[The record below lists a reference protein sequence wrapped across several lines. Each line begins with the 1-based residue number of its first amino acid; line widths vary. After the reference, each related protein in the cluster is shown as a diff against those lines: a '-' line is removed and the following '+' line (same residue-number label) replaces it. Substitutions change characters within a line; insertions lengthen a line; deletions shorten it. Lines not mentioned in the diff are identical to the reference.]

1 MDDTAVLRKIAAPI
15 LPSVVLHRRALVT
28 QLQEVLALRS
38 DQQKTAVRYRL
49 VLCCAPAGYGKTV
62 LLADLARCTPLA
74 CCWYFLARGD
84 AAPGIFMRTLLA
96 SLRHVFP
103 HFGASLEA
111 LFHHTLTG
119 APASSQAPYQS
130 ALDALL
136 AAVAIEI
143 PERFVILLC
152 NYAEVNHSQALNDLL
167 NYLIA
172 QLPAHVTLIIES
184 RGIPDLSFASLIV
197 RDEMFSLHKDV
208 LRFSPQDIADLS
220 GLQGLPPLGEGEA
233 EHLAR
238 SFDGWIAGILLGT
251 RIGDARMRLLRQD
264 AVHDPHWSASAPLV
278 EHKRSTLFAY
288 VIDEI
293 LRRERATYLFLQVI
307 SIVQHIDLEV
317 CNALCQRTDVAEHLA
332 RLERQGLFITSCE
345 SQDGPVYTCHP
356 VIRDVLNEQ
365 FRLQEPARFLA
376 LHLQAIDLWR
386 ARSDNVQAV
395 YHALEIGAYAQAAEL
410 VLAAAESVLEQGKR
424 DTVIG
429 WLAAF
434 PSHLQE
440 SHPHLLYLRAC
451 VALDCGQHQQ
461 AVPLLERAQELLR
474 ACGEGTTILQA
485 KITLAHSKALF
496 QQGEYQ
502 QAQTL
507 CQQALLCVP
516 QEEHTVRSTAQM
528 RLGICASLL
537 GELAAGIAHLQ
548 QALHLRTH
556 QPPLSQAIE
565 IHSALANSYY
575 LTGNFLLAEHHLSVM
590 LGACEQV
597 QDIPGKV
604 SACIL
609 SGLISQDQ
617 GRVAAAETSFQQALS
632 LARLSPY
639 AQRGQAY
646 ALVNLGSLSLEE
658 GHYVRALTY
667 LQDGLTLAR
676 SFGSRSLINA
686 ALCSL
691 ALSYLLLGDAA
702 SALLTVERMEGQ
714 ALQEQAAGYE
724 RVWHDLTYAMVL
736 HRQQRFDEAIAC
748 LLQVEAVAQT
758 SGLKRGIFQ
767 AKLRLAACS
776 IAQNNQKRAIQLL
789 HDVAS
794 LLAANQLYTHVVRI
808 ELQWLPEL
816 LHLIQNHPRLA
827 TLHALSDAL
836 APLPLPQR
844 QESLVCVCPEPVPSR
859 LTIYAFGEPTVLLNG
874 QPVTRWR
881 MAHAKELFF
890 FLLENHRPVS
900 KETIL
905 TSLWPRY
912 TEQSTQTFH
921 NTLYYLRKLLGEA
934 CVVFDPTGYSLR
946 LAACYEEQVWYDVQV
961 FQQLQSEAEQA
972 LAHKNEARAR
982 EALLK
987 MVELYRGDYG
997 GCFYNDWCA
1006 FRRESLRTL
1015 YLEARYQLARMAWHA
1030 QAWNESAEHFRQMLR
1045 LDNCLEEAHYGLI
1058 RCYMRQGKRGA
1069 ALRQYHFCQSVLQE
1083 ELGVQPGQA
1092 IQQLYQR
1099 LTARARAT

>member
-15 LPSVVLHRRALVT
+15 PPSVVLHRRALVT

-38 DQQKTAVRYRL
+38 DQQKTAARYRL
-49 VLCCAPAGYGKTV
+49 VLCCAPAGYGKTI
-62 LLADLARCTPLA
+62 LLADLARCTPLS
-74 CCWYFLARGD
+74 CCWYFLAEDD
-84 AAPGIFMRTLLA
+84 ATPVVFIRTLLA
-96 SLRHVFP
+96 SLRRVFP
-103 HFGASLEA
+103 HFGAPLEA
-111 LFHHTLTG
+111 LFHHTFSG
-119 APASSQAPYQS
+119 AFAPSLVPYQS

-143 PERFVILLC
+143 SERFVIMLC
-152 NYAEVNHSQALNDLL
+152 NYEEINHSQCINDLL
-167 NYLIA
+167 NYLVTK
-172 QLPAHVTLIIES
+172 LPAHVTLIIES

-208 LRFSPQDIADLS
+208 LRFSPQDIADLTR
-220 GLQGLPPLGEGEA
+220 LQGLPPLSEGEA
-233 EHLAR
+233 EHLATT
-238 SFDGWIAGILLGT
+238 FDGWIAGILLGT
-251 RIGDARMRLLRQD
+251 RIGDARFRLLKQD
-264 AVHDPHWSASAPLV
+264 AAPHNHWPHSASLL

-288 VIDEI
+288 ITDEI
-293 LRRERATYLFLQVI
+293 LKRESATYLFLQLVATL
-307 SIVQHIDLEV
+307 QCIDLQI
-317 CNALCQRTDVAEHLA
+317 CNALCHSTDAAERLA
-332 RLERQGLFITSCE
+332 RLERRGLFITSCE
-345 SQDGPVYTCHP
+345 SLSGTIYTCHP
-356 VIRDVLNEQ
+356 VIRDLLSEQ
-365 FRLQEPARFLA
+365 LRLQEPARFTA
-376 LHLQAIDLWR
+376 LHRQAFDLWHARPDNEQAI
-386 ARSDNVQAV
+386 
-395 YHALEIGAYAQAAEL
+395 YHALQIGAYEL
-410 VLAAAESVLEQGKR
+410 AVSLLLDAAESVLEQGKR
-424 DTVIG
+424 DMVIG
-429 WLAAF
+429 WLNAF
-434 PSHLQE
+434 PAHLQE
-440 SHPHLLYLRAC
+440 NHPHLLFLRAS
-451 VALDCGQHQQ
+451 VALDSGQRQS
-461 AVPLLERAQELLR
+461 AFPLLARAETL
-474 ACGEGTTILQA
+474 ASTSEEGTTMLPA
-485 KITLAHSKALF
+485 KIALARGKALF
-496 QQGEYQ
+496 QEGEYQ

-507 CQQALLCVP
+507 CQQVLLCLP
-516 QEEHTVRSTAQM
+516 EHEHTLRSAAQM
-528 RLGICASLL
+528 RIGVCAILQ
-537 GELAAGIAHLQ
+537 GNFAAGIVHLQ
-548 QALHLRTH
+548 QALHLRAG

-565 IHSALANSYY
+565 IHNALANSYY

-590 LGACEQV
+590 LGVCEQV
-597 QDIPGKV
+597 QDVSGKV
-604 SACIL
+604 SAFIL

-617 GRVAAAETSFQQALS
+617 GHISAAETSFLQALS
-632 LARLSPY
+632 QARLSPS

-658 GHYVRALTY
+658 GQYARALTY

-676 SFGSRSLINA
+676 TFGSRSLINA
-686 ALCSL
+686 TLCSL
-691 ALSYLLLGDAA
+691 ALSYLLLGDSA
-702 SALLTVERMEGQ
+702 SALLTVGRMEGQ
-714 ALQEQAAGYE
+714 ALHEKTMGYE
-724 RVWHDLTYAMVL
+724 RVWHDLTYALVL

-748 LLQVEAVAQT
+748 LLEVEAVVQT

-776 IAQNNQKRAIQLL
+776 IAQNNQKRAIHLL
-789 HDVAS
+789 HEVAL
-794 LLAANQLYTHVVRI
+794 LLATNRLYTHIVRI

-844 QESLVCVCPEPVPSR
+844 QEPQEPVPSR

-890 FLLENHRPVS
+890 FLLENRRPVS

-905 TSLWPRY
+905 TSLWPKY

-934 CVVFDPTGYSLR
+934 CVVFDPTGYSLH
-946 LAACYEEQVWYDVQV
+946 LTACYEEQVWYDVQI
-961 FQQLQSEAEQA
+961 FQQLHSEAEQA

-982 EALLK
+982 EAFLK

-997 GCFYNDWCA
+997 RCFYNDWCA
-1006 FRRESLRTL
+1006 FRRESLRTV
-1015 YLEARYQLARMAWHA
+1015 YLEARYQLAQMAWHA

-1069 ALRQYHFCQSVLQE
+1069 ALRQYHACQSVLQE
-1083 ELGVQPGQA
+1083 ELGVQPGPA
-1092 IQQLYQR
+1092 IEQLYQR